1 MQSFT
6 KIEIEWIATALE
18 ERAEQYKTMF
28 CGDEKSSLKSL
39 CNLRA
44 EQMTDCAKKLRRS
57 IDTADK
63 RIEIKY

>member
-6 KIEIEWIATALE
+6 KIEIEWIASALE
-18 ERAEQYKTMF
+18 DRAEQYKTMF
-28 CGDEKSSLKSL
+28 CGDEQSSLKSL

-44 EQMTDCAKKLRRS
+44 EQLTACAEKMRKA
-57 IDTADK
+57 IDTTDK

>member
-1 MQSFT
+1 MQAFT
-6 KIEIEWIATALE
+6 KIEIEWIATTLE

-28 CGDEKSSLKSL
+28 CGDERSSLKSL

-44 EQMTDCAKKLRRS
+44 EQLTACAEKMRKAV
-57 IDTADK
+57 DNTDK